1 MTVIKIAKPYR
12 SAVGIMLLNP
22 KGNVFVGHR
31 IDTKSEAWQMPQG
44 GIDWGET
51 PEQAVF
57 RELWEETGVVQDKVR
72 ILRESEDWF
81 HYELPPHLADTLW
94 RGRYRGQ
101 RQKWFAMQYLG
112 EDSEINITTDRPEF
126 NEWKWANP
134 FQLPEMI
141 VPFKRELYA
150 AIVKDFEPLL
160 QSLIRN

>member
-12 SAVGIMLLNP
+12 SAVGIMLLNAR
-22 KGNVFVGHR
+22 GEVFVGHR

-51 PEQAVF
+51 PEQAVI
-57 RELWEETGVVQDKVR
+57 RELWEETGLTADKVK

-101 RQKWFAMQYLG
+101 RQKWFAMEFLG
-112 EDSEINITTDRPEF
+112 EDSHINITTERPEF

-134 FQLPEMI
+134 FELPEMI

-150 AIVKDFEPLL
+150 AIVQDFTPLL
-160 QSLIRN
+160 QQRFQR

>member
-22 KGNVFVGHR
+22 KGEVFVGHR

-51 PEQAVF
+51 PEQALH
-57 RELWEETGVVQDKVR
+57 RELWEETGVTHDKVK

-81 HYELPPHLADTLW
+81 HYDLPDYLADTLW

-101 RQKWFAMQYLG
+101 RQKWFALEFTG
-112 EDSEINITTDRPEF
+112 SDTDINIQTERPEF
-126 NEWKWANP
+126 NEWKWADP

-150 AIVKDFEPLL
+150 ALVRDFEPLFR
-160 QSLIRN
+160 SYKR